1 MPAECAYDYAIVRL
15 VPRVERGE
23 TINVGIILSCPERD
37 YLAARIEL
45 DVARLRALDAGFDVE
60 TARAHLDAIPRVC
73 RGGPE
78 AGALG
83 ALPSRARFH
92 WLVSPRSTVIQMSPV
107 HTGRTD
113 DPAAALERLLET
125 LVRPASSSPDPR
137 SGR

>member
-1 MPAECAYDYAIVRL
+1 MLAECAYDYAIVRL

-23 TINVGIILSCPERD
+23 TINVGVILSCPERD

-45 DVARLRALDAGFDVE
+45 DVPRLRALDAGFDVE
-60 TARAHLDAIPRVC
+60 TARAHLEAIPRIC

-83 ALPSRARFH
+83 ELPARARFH
-92 WLVSPRSTVIQMSPV
+92 WLVAPRSTVIQVSPV

-113 DPAAALERLLET
+113 DPDAALERLVET
-125 LVRPASSSPDPR
+125 LVRVPPSK
-137 SGR
+137 G

>member
-23 TINVGIILSCPERD
+23 TVNVGVILSCPERD

-45 DVARLRALDAGFDVE
+45 DVPRLQALDAGFDVE
-60 TARAHLDAIPRVC
+60 TARAHLEAIPRIC

-83 ALPSRARFH
+83 ELPARARFH
-92 WLVSPRSTVIQMSPV
+92 WLVAPRSTVIQVSPV

-113 DPAAALERLLET
+113 DPGAALERLVET
-125 LVRPASSSPDPR
+125 LVRVPPAK
-137 SGR
+137 G